1 MCDVV
6 LLPGNSTGE
15 GLPAIFEVGL
25 VRTAVLLAIKL
36 WIYKG
41 ASGRV
46 VERVRRVEN
55 PFALVEVAFSGSEGG
70 KGVVIVGK
78 LSICTVEMTEEEKK

>member
-1 MCDVV
+1 M
-6 LLPGNSTGE
+6 
-15 GLPAIFEVGL
+15 AIE
-25 VRTAVLLAIKL
+25 L

-46 VERVRRVEN
+46 VERVGRVEN
-55 PFALVEVAFSGSEGG
+55 PFALVEVAVSGSERR

-78 LSICTVEMTEEEKK
+78 LSICIVEMAEEEKK